1 MDRKLSGVFV
11 RSKRN
16 EKWESVDFTDLTEQE
31 MNEFFDRRLEN
42 SNKEEEYMWVRNL
55 SIILAKNIKEIGDSF
70 DILTKS
76 E

>member
-31 MNEFFDRRLEN
+31 MNEFFDKRLEN